1 MSVVRQGNSD
11 FSWIQRCVLCG
22 KPGNMRCKRCKGVF
36 YCSADHQK
44 QHWMYGH
51 KACCVA
57 PPPEPSDV
65 YYKSLEAVL
74 DIAATFFVH
83 GTVFDSVAVATTAL
97 QSQDV
102 DGRKVTLLTTSK
114 SLGRAVTAAE
124 FCGERPELYYVAQT
138 LNKGLLLA
146 LTFVNTMRRLVDDGA
161 RQPGA
166 RDTKLQFSYTGE
178 RVVEFGVF
186 EHAVPHRDD
195 YEGFIF
201 VDEASGAPYGSTV
214 ASAADHGL
222 VYVRTK
228 PSNRIHLIDFAAAQ
242 FGATSLVN
250 NEAPLFV
257 ATAGSERAT
266 KIYGPDR
273 VLVDRSAEP
282 AAAAAATADWHRVR
296 ERNID
301 AAVASFLEENDNAAH
316 GSPALQKQMTLATAA
331 LVSYAKAIFD
341 LK

>member
-65 YYKSLEAVL
+65 YFKSLEAVL
-74 DIAATFFVH
+74 DIAAPFFVH
-83 GTVFDSVAVATTAL
+83 GPVFDSVAVATTAL
-97 QSQDV
+97 QSQAV
-102 DGRKVTLLTTSK
+102 DGRTVTLLTTSAR
-114 SLGRAVTAAE
+114 LGRAVSAAE
-124 FCGERPELYYVAQT
+124 FCGARPELYYVAQT
-138 LNKGLLLA
+138 LNRGLLLA
-146 LTFVNTMRRLVDDGA
+146 LTLVGTLRRLAAAGA
-161 RQPGA
+161 AQPGA
-166 RDTKLQFSYTGE
+166 RGSRLQFSYTGE
-178 RVVEFGVF
+178 RVVEYGVV
-186 EHAVPHRDD
+186 ERAAPQRAD
-195 YEGFIF
+195 YEAFVF
-201 VDEASGAPYGSTV
+201 VDGATGAPYGSTV

-228 PSNRIHLIDFAAAQ
+228 PSNRVHLIDFAAAQ

-250 NEAPLFV
+250 GEAPLFV
-257 ATAGSERAT
+257 ATAGSERAAR
-266 KIYGPDR
+266 IYGPDR
-273 VLVDRSAEP
+273 VLADRSAEG
-282 AAAAAATADWHRVR
+282 AAPATADWHRVR
-296 ERNID
+296 ERDID
-301 AAVASFLEENDNAAH
+301 AAVARFLEENDNAEH
-316 GSPALQKQMTLATAA
+316 GSPALQKQMELATAA